1 MDVFMS
7 NDMAESDESLVDCLA
22 KALGTGVVLGLKA
35 QGHHWNVTGSDFS
48 EYYKFFKSIY
58 TDVLSAVDQTGENM
72 RKIGSLA
79 PYTLNDFMM
88 LSTCDDGQVGTD
100 AQKMCAD
107 LYAGNAKMIDCWNK
121 VFDYATRDNVQ
132 SIADFAAGR
141 LDSHLKWQWQLGA
154 HLSADANYER
164 MDTADDVVEMMYAE
178 NLEDDRDRYY
188 GYDNEISFGTDTD
201 NALLAAVEGHN
212 SAVVPGRRTNLNVLK
227 TVYRRGAK
235 SFFFSP
241 AKEGSIDAAAM
252 RRTEAFLRLLSA
264 GRPATA
270 SYVQDND
277 LLPLDHPRRSRK
289 VVSELTASG
298 HLVPEEQDLADA
310 LLDIVAKYGK
320 FNEDETG
327 VWAGYTPAAE
337 NDVASIGVVCKNC
350 VFYSED
356 ENGNDVC
363 QIIDVQIEDLGKC
376 RFAVIPDGV
385 VSDEAI
391 AKYDREK
398 LNEDIE
404 KMYYSKQLSV
414 SLKNESEYS
423 SAEEAIL
430 AITEMSG
437 QGYRLV
443 PAVRAAWMRGV
454 REGESPFDRATVLA
468 SALYKSK
475 DADLLP
481 RQENKG

>member
-7 NDMAESDESLVDCLA
+7 NEMAESDESLVDCLA
-22 KALGTGVVLGLKA
+22 RALGTGVVLGLKA

-88 LSTCDDGQVGTD
+88 LSTCDYEQVGTD

-107 LYAGNAKMIDCWNK
+107 LYAGNANMIDCWKK
-121 VFDYATRDNVQ
+121 VFDCATRDNMQ

-164 MDTADDVVEMMYAE
+164 MNDVDDVVEMMYADD
-178 NLEDDRDRYY
+178 LEDDRDRYY

-201 NALLAAVEGHN
+201 GTLLAAVESHN
-212 SAVVPGRRTNLNVLK
+212 SAVVPERRTSLNVLK

-241 AKEGSIDAAAM
+241 TKEGTIDAAAM

-264 GRPATA
+264 GRPAST

-277 LLPLDHPRRSRK
+277 LLPLNHPRRSRTT
-289 VVSELTASG
+289 VSELTASG
-298 HLVPEEQDLADA
+298 RLVPEEQDLADA
-310 LLDIVAKYGK
+310 LLDIVAKHGK
-320 FNEDETG
+320 FNEDQIG

-337 NDVASIGVVCKNC
+337 NEVASIGVKCANC
-350 VFYSED
+350 VFYQGGD
-356 ENGNDVC
+356 QC
-363 QIIDVQIEDLGKC
+363 QIISLPVEPEGKC
-376 RFAVIPDGV
+376 RFAVLPEGAVNDDAVI
-385 VSDEAI
+385 E
-391 AKYDREK
+391 YDRAK
-398 LNEDIE
+398 LKQDVDD
-404 KMYYSKQLSV
+404 MYYNKQLSV

-437 QGYRLV
+437 QGYKLV

-454 REGESPFDRATVLA
+454 RDGESPFDRATVLA